1 MSTINQHGRWWCAAL
16 SILAAPWAVARAQS
30 ASDAGVADASRAA
43 SAVSASVAVD
53 GGRSPVVAPS
63 VVAPSSDA
71 GAAAPPPPAE
81 SPFNGVWRFAGGDA
95 ERRALEA
102 SVARAVQGMG
112 FIIEGI
118 AAGRLRERNPIPDV
132 LTIRVANNVVE
143 YTGLQGRVFRSPADG
158 SPVQTQNPQGEP
170 ITLSTRVTG
179 NLMVRLGS
187 RAEGSR
193 REELRVQGNTLIVDG
208 VVSSSRLPRPLT
220 YRLTYRR

>member
-1 MSTINQHGRWWCAAL
+1 VSVSTINQHGRWWCAAL

-30 ASDAGVADASRAA
+30 ATDAGVADASRAA

-63 VVAPSSDA
+63 SDA
-71 GAAAPPPPAE
+71 GAATPPPAE

-118 AAGRLRERNPIPDV
+118 AAGRLRERNQIPDV

-158 SPVQTQNPQGEP
+158 SPVQTQNPQGEL

-193 REELRVQGNTLIVDG
+193 REELRVNGNTLIIDG